1 MRLTSKANDAQPAL
15 DPGDFPVFVLAQGP
29 RLYRTACLLTGG
41 DTHLAEDLVQETL
54 GRVYAKW
61 GQRRRIENP
70 AGYAQTTL
78 VHSFISMRRRKSS
91 SERPTAQLRD
101 TPVDAADIEL
111 RVTLLDALA
120 RLAELDRAVLA
131 MYQGKRTTF
140 NLAVVQQDFD
150 RACLT
155 QVSAGVDQRPER
167 AACLRRVSVLRAG
180 PGGRRRGLEVPDDGQ
195 DIPDGVR
202 GRIPLPFELNRGGFE
217 G

>member
-1 MRLTSKANDAQPAL
+1 MRLTSKANDAQPAV
-15 DPGDFPVFVLAQGP
+15 DPGDFPVFVRAQGP

-78 VHSFISMRRRKSS
+78 VHAFISMRRRKSS

-120 RLAELDRAVLA
+120 RLTELDRAVLVLRFWEDRSVQETA
-131 MYQGKRTTF
+131 AALKLSPG
-140 NLAVVQQDFD
+140 AV
-150 RACLT
+150 R
-155 QVSAGVDQRPER
+155 SR
-167 AACLRRVSVLRAG
+167 CLRALARLREQLGADFIEFAENATDKG
-180 PGGRRRGLEVPDDGQ
+180 PR
-195 DIPDGVR
+195 
-202 GRIPLPFELNRGGFE
+202 
-217 G
+217 